1 MNKSLKD
8 GEIEE
13 LKNKADLFSIISG
26 YINLKK
32 TGKNFTGLCPFHKEK
47 TPSFI
52 VDNIKQLYHC
62 FGCGAGGDVVS
73 FVMKVENISFIEA
86 LEFLSK
92 KIGHELKYNDSGISY
107 KPDKKNRLIELND
120 LAKKYFHYIFFNS
133 SASEHPRNYLSKRGF
148 SKETLEQFEIGYS
161 LDKWDNF
168 CVFARKR
175 GFTNK
180 ELTDSGLAIES
191 SRNKNRSYD
200 RFRARIMFP
209 IKDLIG
215 RTIGFGGRITDIK
228 SKTAGNNMKS
238 AKYINTPETIIYT
251 KSKNIYGLFDAK
263 NQIVNEDK
271 ALIVEGYTDAMLL
284 HQHGI
289 KNTVASLGTAL
300 TSEQVRLLARF
311 TKNIILVFDSDIA
324 GLGASIKGFEKLKE
338 YNENIDLFNENNIN
352 IKVCILDK
360 DYDPADFIL
369 KKGPEEF
376 NAKIEK
382 SVNIIDFNIDF
393 IIKKYDLKDLSSKI
407 SALSELL
414 NFIMGLESRIVQ
426 EECIKKI
433 SIRLDI
439 KEDLILEELQRKSSK
454 LNKNLNINSNQ
465 KNEEVLEPRS
475 NLKKIEIEAL
485 NLIVQG
491 SDIMIKDIETI
502 EEEYFRFADTK
513 QLFLLIK
520 ETLRQAN
527 NNKKDLNFPIEISS
541 DRLTD
546 EKLKSLYNSIFFN
559 TKTYSDKKGSSTEV
573 LMNLKKLYIT
583 DKITLLRKKMLDIE
597 IQMQKEEAIEKK
609 DKLKKEY
616 DDIYNNVIDL
626 EVKKLQLSVF

>member
-13 LKNKADLFSIISG
+13 LKNKAEIFSIISG
-26 YINLKK
+26 YVNLKK

-73 FVMKVENISFIEA
+73 FIMKVENISFIEA

-92 KIGHELKYNDSGISY
+92 KIGYELKFNYSDISH
-107 KPDKKNRLIELND
+107 KPDKKNKLLELND
-120 LAKKYFHYIFFNS
+120 LAKKYFNYILFNS
-133 SASEHPRNYLSKRGF
+133 SASEQARNYLFKRGF
-148 SKETLEQFEIGYS
+148 SKETLDKFEVGYS

-168 CVFARKR
+168 CVFAKKR
-175 GFTNK
+175 GFSNS
-180 ELTDSGLAIES
+180 ELIDSGLAIES
-191 SRNKNRSYD
+191 SRNKNGSYD

-228 SKTAGNNMKS
+228 SITAGNNMKT
-238 AKYINTPETIIYT
+238 AKYINTPETKIYT
-251 KSKNIYGLFDAK
+251 KSKNIYGLYDAK
-263 NQIVNEDK
+263 NQIVNEDR
-271 ALIVEGYTDAMLL
+271 ALIVEGYTDVNLL
-284 HQHGI
+284 YQYGI
-289 KNTVASLGTAL
+289 KNAVASLGTAL

-352 IKVCILDK
+352 IKVCILEK

-369 KKGPEEF
+369 NKGSKEF
-376 NAKIEK
+376 NLKLDQA
-382 SVNIIDFNIDF
+382 VNIIDFNIDF

-407 SALSELL
+407 SALNELL
-414 NFIMGLESRIVQ
+414 DFIMDLESRIVQ

-433 SIRLDI
+433 SVRLDI

-454 LNKNLNINSNQ
+454 PNKKFKINLNLNDGKSSMP
-465 KNEEVLEPRS
+465 KS

-485 NLIVQG
+485 YLIIQG
-491 SDIMIKDIETI
+491 SDTMIENIEKI
-502 EEEYFRFADTK
+502 NEEYFRFADTK
-513 QLFLLIK
+513 KLFLIIR
-520 ETLRQAN
+520 ETIRSLKK
-527 NNKKDLNFPIEISS
+527 NKKEINFPVEISS
-541 DRLTD
+541 DKLID
-546 EKLKSLYNSIFFN
+546 EQIKILYNNIFFN
-559 TKTYSDKKGSSTEV
+559 TKTYSDEKGSSTEV
-573 LMNLKKLYIT
+573 LLNLKKLFIA
-583 DKITLLRKKMLDIE
+583 DKITLLKKEMLDIE
-597 IQMQKEEAIEKK
+597 LKIKKETSIEKK
-609 DKLKKEY
+609 DSLKKIY
-616 DDIYNNVIDL
+616 DDIYNQVIEL
-626 EVKKLQLSVF
+626 EVNKLKIILF